1 VQSKERAKELFFEL
15 RKILR
20 EVMGCTDRVEYVT
33 GEKAKGEREAVIQRF
48 QRGEIWALVA
58 TDLIARGIDFKG
70 VNLVVNYDFPN
81 SMLTYI
87 HRVGRTGRADRTG
100 TAITF
105 YCDEDRNQL
114 RSLGNL
120 LKISGC

>member
-1 VQSKERAKELFFEL
+1 
-15 RKILR
+15 
-20 EVMGCTDRVEYVT
+20 MGCTDRVEYVT